1 LGVRKRGWIGR
12 GFHSFT
18 RQEAHF
24 QSIRRRSTLKMP
36 PMLIADL
43 SPEQRAL
50 NWAIAVS
57 LAIHLLILFM
67 PRHDPSGNPAASS
80 RLEARLAPAKQQVAE
95 RPVPA
100 KQTPGKV
107 AKVAPRTRLLTAE
120 KSRGPV
126 VAPQWTAAQKA
137 EMDGF
142 LNELADQARTTPKPT
157 LAQRSMAMAREQGR
171 QMAAQDE
178 AGEAMLERR
187 PNGPPANPFSLEMY
201 MDGLVRRL
209 NRSAGFVR
217 NDPRSK
223 GVRPASVQFRL
234 NPDGSLKSFVVLNA
248 GDQADEIAFIRSVIE
263 RSVPFSP
270 FPPDIDKAA
279 RSLGVTICIRP
290 GGGSDSDSGLG
301 FTRMNGGRCR

>member
-1 LGVRKRGWIGR
+1 
-12 GFHSFT
+12 
-18 RQEAHF
+18 
-24 QSIRRRSTLKMP
+24 
-36 PMLIADL
+36 MLIADL

-57 LAIHLLILFM
+57 LAIHLLILFI
-67 PRHDPSGNPAASS
+67 PRHDPSGSQAAAS
-80 RLEARLAPAKQQVAE
+80 RLEARLAPVKQQVAE

-100 KQTPGKV
+100 KQTPGKE
-107 AKVAPRTRLLTAE
+107 AKVAPRTRLLTTE

-142 LNELADQARTTPKPT
+142 LNELADQTRTTPQPT

-209 NRSAGFVR
+209 NRSAAFVR

-234 NPDGSLKSFVVLNA
+234 NPNGSLKSFVVLNA

-270 FPPDIDKAA
+270 FPPDIDRAA

-290 GGGSDSDSGLG
+290 GGGGDNDSGLG